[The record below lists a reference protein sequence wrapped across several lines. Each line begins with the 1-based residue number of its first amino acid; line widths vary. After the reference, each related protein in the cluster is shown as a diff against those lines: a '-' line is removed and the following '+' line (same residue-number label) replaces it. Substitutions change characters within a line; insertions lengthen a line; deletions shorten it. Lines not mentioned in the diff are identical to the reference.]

1 MKPSGRGLLGLP
13 SELSLELV
21 SVGIGASSTEE
32 GRELATA
39 EMTAEG
45 AAVVVGV
52 LSSESSL
59 ESSEVSTGAEPEVAV
74 AVAEAEPVR
83 VMVVVQG
90 VDEAEPA
97 KVGSPVGSG

>member
-21 SVGIGASSTEE
+21 SVGIGASRTEE

-52 LSSESSL
+52 LSSESSP
-59 ESSEVSTGAEPEVAV
+59 ESSEVSTGAEVAV

-83 VMVVVQG
+83 VIVVVQG
-90 VDEAEPA
+90 VDSAEPA

>member
-1 MKPSGRGLLGLP
+1 L
-13 SELSLELV
+13 SEELV
-21 SVGIGASSTEE
+21 SVGIGASKTDE

-39 EMTAEG
+39 ETSAG
-45 AAVVVGV
+45 ADEVAVGV
-52 LSSESSL
+52 LSEEPLEELSSESSSEL
-59 ESSEVSTGAEPEVAV
+59 SEVSTGAEVSVAV

-90 VDEAEPA
+90 VEEAEPA